1 MPCRPGINIQLLQNC
16 HPSRSHKPKMS
27 MHGTFKLL
35 QTYGIFFSPFL
46 LSSVIT
52 VSPYFMAVAI
62 KKASPDDLTC
72 LKSIYHSWMCR
83 CTRCKCVA
91 TFPRPIII
99 IWIFISSVHF
109 LCARQFIW
117 IPVRL
122 LAIHHK
128 VFNFI
133 YNTFRVIACGIC
145 TLP

>member
-46 LSSVIT
+46 LSSVMT

-72 LKSIYHSWMCR
+72 LKSISCGLDV
-83 CTRCKCVA
+83 T
-91 TFPRPIII
+91 TF
-99 IWIFISSVHF
+99 
-109 LCARQFIW
+109 
-117 IPVRL
+117 
-122 LAIHHK
+122 
-128 VFNFI
+128 
-133 YNTFRVIACGIC
+133 
-145 TLP
+145 